1 MFGKGGKYQKP
12 FYEDPDAYKYAG
24 IMSLA
29 GCVLMVLATFL
40 HWRAM
45 FVKYT
50 ETKLSGFGIFSSVRR
65 GLETMVVRDYAGK
78 VVERNFSIHGI
89 FPLIMLII
97 YVAYILFMAYVSY
110 MYHMQENDI
119 FDKGRDT
126 IFTRRK
132 KTVRVIMIIVSII
145 ILIVQTHTKMFREQ
159 VSDDEQLYNNWIAM
173 IEMSRNSGVKGAQY
187 MTCIKLMGFGK
198 ILYVLGL
205 LLYIGS
211 YVYRY
216 VVDTLNEDSENQ
228 KKTSQLDISGSE
240 AETPTDIDSKEPEE
254 SSSPFDT
261 KPVVDEDLFNEE

>member
-12 FYEDPDAYKYAG
+12 FYEDSDAYKYAG

-29 GCVLMVLATFL
+29 GCVLMVVAIFL
-40 HWRAM
+40 HWKAM

-50 ETKLSGFGIFSSVRR
+50 ETQLSGFSIFTSVRR
-65 GLETMVVRDYAGK
+65 GLGTMVVREYSGE
-78 VVERNFSIHGI
+78 VVERHLSIHGI
-89 FPLIMLII
+89 FPLIMMIL
-97 YVAYILFMAYVSY
+97 YVAYILFMAYVSF
-110 MYHMQENDI
+110 MYHMKEKDI

-132 KTVRVIMIIVSII
+132 KTVRIIMIFVSII
-145 ILIVQTHTKMFREQ
+145 LMIVLTHTKMFSEL
-159 VSDDEQLYNNWIAM
+159 VNDNEQLYKNWISM
-173 IEMSRNSGVKGAQY
+173 IEMSKNSGVKGSYY
-187 MTCIKLMGFGK
+187 MTCIKLLGFGK

-205 LLYIGS
+205 FLYTGS

-228 KKTSQLDISGSE
+228 KKTSQPDESGSE
-240 AETPTDIDSKEPEE
+240 AETSTDTDSKEPEE

-261 KPVVDEDLFNEE
+261 KPVVDKDLFNEE